1 MEIFD
6 TPNPNAIK
14 IILDHGLE
22 TGLNITG
29 SGQTEI
35 HIVNEIIK
43 ISGVNSVFTGPDF
56 ITIIK
61 KDSQEWTPI
70 KSSINLIFD
79 KLK

>member
-14 IILDHGLE
+14 IIIDHGLE
-22 TGLNITG
+22 TGLNITD

-35 HIVNEIIK
+35 HIINEIIK